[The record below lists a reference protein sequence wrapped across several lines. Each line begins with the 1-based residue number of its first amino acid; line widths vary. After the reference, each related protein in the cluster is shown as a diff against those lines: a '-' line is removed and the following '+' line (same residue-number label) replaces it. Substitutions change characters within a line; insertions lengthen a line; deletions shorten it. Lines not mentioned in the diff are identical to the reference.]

1 MKKIT
6 TLQRA
11 ARASVALLLSAQV
24 YSDEKCTDASLK
36 ALDRL
41 KLKIETGTSYSS
53 TELKCLKLERLR
65 NQYRSNDRSYFETS
79 ADDQAYRS
87 DLSLRISAEQRLDH
101 ANSATPLSIGIFRTQ
116 EDKPTPQPLDTLDG
130 YESIREER

>member
-11 ARASVALLLSAQV
+11 ACASVALLLSAQV

-53 TELKCLKLERLR
+53 TELKCQKLERLR
-65 NQYRSNDRSYFETS
+65 NQYRSNDRSYFETGTH
-79 ADDQAYRS
+79 DQIYRN
-87 DLSLRISAEQRLDH
+87 DLSLKINSEQDLEH
-101 ANSATPLSIGIFRTQ
+101 PNSATSLSASIFRTQ
-116 EDKPTPQPLDTLDG
+116 EDKPTPQPLNTVNG
-130 YESIREER
+130 YETIREER

>member
-1 MKKIT
+1 MKKIIA
-6 TLQRA
+6 LKQA
-11 ARASVALLLSAQV
+11 ACVSAALLLSAQI

-36 ALDRL
+36 ALDRF

-53 TELKCLKLERLR
+53 KELKCQKLEQVR
-65 NQYRSNDRSYFETS
+65 NQYRSYDRSYFETS
-79 ADDQAYRS
+79 DDDQAYRS
-87 DLSLRISAEQRLDH
+87 DLPVQTKMEQHLKN
-101 ANSATPLSIGIFRTQ
+101 ANSATPLSIGIFSTQ